1 MAEKKVLLDVDIK
14 MTQAIKELGDLRMKM
29 DELRQAQKECDKS
42 TAEGNAEYS
51 RLSIALGIAK
61 KEYAALEKQ
70 VSQTIRIDQMKE
82 GALEAQRLKLSNL
95 TAEYAKMSKAE
106 RESADGMKL
115 QQKIKA
121 LSDEIRGNEESLGDW
136 RRNVGHYEKAANA
149 LKGELADLLK
159 TLQSLKQGGNAL
171 ASTTSSLSTQAKNL
185 ESQISEMELAIHS
198 TGDASEEETKL
209 MVSNLEELKQQLG
222 QVYGSLEELGESQSL
237 DGFAQSVSAV
247 TGTVGL
253 FTSTLSMNDKMGA
266 EYAKTMQTLQKV
278 ATALAS
284 VQMLLT
290 ATQQKGAL
298 AQAAMNVLQKVGYS
312 QTAHQIKAETALLAL
327 KSKGNI
333 LTKAGTAIQWAWNA
347 ALAANPVML
356 IVVAIA
362 ALVAGVAALYSALN
376 DTAMEKAEKAQ
387 ADYERQVRRTTA
399 ALDEL
404 SLKEMQRQTELSRQ
418 YNAEIQEMIKNG
430 ASKEQIAKKE
440 EEFRIATLENECKA
454 IEERS
459 KVEDKAINDAIAYHR
474 KLQAGIAQAKR
485 EATGWFTVDQ
495 KAIDDYMAKVDEA
508 AKAVDAAQRA
518 KLQSTQ
524 DLATKRTEIA
534 KASLSS
540 QTGAAD
546 KAYQAMQDYYS
557 RYLAWKQA
565 KLNQEYSWYYDASKT
580 ELQNEAEKFKKEQE
594 LAAASYQ
601 AQLTIEQKKLKLQ
614 LKYGKITKK
623 AYNEQMATLA
633 IESTNFLAKQVN
645 ALDEFNRKTLNSIIS
660 MAGGKKLDDQIKDIE
675 AKYKYAAE
683 VIKND
688 ANLSADEKAY
698 YEKMLADKCAKEIAS
713 VRQAQNDNANKDIL
727 QGLDE
732 TYKDDVRKFSASAET
747 KLGYE
752 IEYQKELIRKR
763 KEAGL
768 TTYEE
773 EVRLAQ
779 LEYELRSAT
788 LNKKLQLNWKNANEQ
803 FKIRKKFLEDELALE
818 NLTAE
823 QRAALEQE
831 LAQLQADYNAQR
843 IADVENYANQVMEI
857 ASALNDVLCAFEDR
871 KLQKAEENHSKEKA
885 DLDEQLAA
893 GVISQKKYDK
903 EVAKLDKDLDDKKAE
918 IARKQAIREK
928 VMGAVQIGINTAMA
942 IMKIWAEVPKFDFG
956 VSTGVLTGLVTA
968 LGAAQLAAV
977 LATPIPTARKGG
989 KIQGATHEQGGVL
1002 VNTEDQER
1010 IISSNPAKAFPE
1022 LLNLISYIGKHANMP
1037 NTGYSVR
1044 SFANA
1049 IGGNRL
1055 DSNIDY
1061 DMLANKFGISVGEA
1075 IKGLQIY
1082 LSLQEFKKAQDE
1094 QMRIE
1099 ESSKM

>member
-14 MTQAIKELGDLRMKM
+14 MTQAIKDLGELRMKM
-29 DELRQAQKECDKS
+29 DELRQAQKECDRS
-42 TAEGNAEYS
+42 TADGNAEYS

-82 GALEAQRLKLSNL
+82 GALEAQRLELSNL
-95 TAEYAKMSKAE
+95 NAEYAKMSKAE
-106 RESADGMKL
+106 RQSADGMKL

-121 LSDEIRGNEESLGDW
+121 LSDEIRGNEEALGDW
-136 RRNVGHYEKAANA
+136 RRNVGHYEKAMNA
-149 LKGELADLLK
+149 LKGEASDLLS
-159 TLQSLKQGGNAL
+159 TLNSLKKGGGAL
-171 ASTTSSLSTQAKNL
+171 SGTTNNLVNQAKGL
-185 ESQISEMELAIHS
+185 ETQISEIELAIHS
-198 TGDASEEETKL
+198 TGDASDEEAQAMIAKL
-209 MVSNLEELKQQLG
+209 DELKQQLG
-222 QVYGSLEELGESQSL
+222 QVYGSLEDLGESHSI
-237 DGFAQSVSAV
+237 DGLSQSVSAV
-247 TGTVGL
+247 TGTIGL
-253 FTSTLSMNDKMGA
+253 FTSTMSMGEETGA
-266 EYAKTMQTLQKV
+266 EYARTMQNLQKV
-278 ATALAS
+278 AAALGS
-284 VQMLLT
+284 VQMLVT
-290 ATQQKGAL
+290 ATQQKGIL
-298 AQAAMNVLQKVGYS
+298 AQTAMIALQKLGYS
-312 QTAHQIKAETALLAL
+312 QTVHQTKADALWLAL
-327 KSKGNI
+327 KTKGNAV
-333 LTKAGTAIQWAWNA
+333 TKVGTAIQWAWNA
-347 ALAANPVML
+347 ALAANPVMA
-356 IVVAIA
+356 IVLAVTALIA
-362 ALVAGVAALYSALN
+362 AVAALYSALN

-387 ADYERQVRRTTA
+387 ADYERQVRKTTS
-399 ALDEL
+399 ALDAL
-404 SLKEMQRQTELSRQ
+404 ALKEMERNTKLMQQ
-418 YNAEIQEMIKNG
+418 YNAELQEMMKNG
-430 ASKEQIAKKE
+430 ASKEELAKKE
-440 EEFRIATLENECKA
+440 EEIRVAMLESECEA
-454 IEERS
+454 IKERS
-459 KVEDKAINDAIAYHR
+459 KVEDKAIQDAVAYHQ
-474 KLQAGIAQAKR
+474 KLVKGIEKARR
-485 EATGWFTVDQ
+485 EARGWFTFDQ
-495 KAIDDYMAKVDEA
+495 KQFDEYMAKVYEAEKAVVDAKQTSAQTQQDYSNKTTEIVRANYDKQKEA
-508 AKAVDAAQRA
+508 AER
-518 KLQSTQ
+518 
-524 DLATKRTEIA
+524 
-534 KASLSS
+534 
-540 QTGAAD
+540 
-546 KAYQAMQDYYS
+546 AYQAKQEYYS
-557 RYLAWKQA
+557 RFLAWKQA
-565 KLNQEYSWYYDASKT
+565 KLNLQYKWYYDSTKT
-580 ELQNEAEKFKKEQE
+580 ELENEAEKFKKEQE
-594 LAAASYQ
+594 LAAALYQ

-614 LKYGKITKK
+614 LSNGKITKK
-623 AYNEQMATLA
+623 AYEEQLA
-633 IESTNFLAKQVN
+633 VLNQQTNDFLLNQLN

-660 MAGGKKLDDQIKDIE
+660 MAGGKKLDDQIEDIE

-688 ANLSADEKAY
+688 TTLSADEKAY
-698 YEKMLADKCAKEIAS
+698 YELMLADKCAKEIAS
-713 VRQAQNDNANKDIL
+713 VRQAQNDNANKNIL
-727 QGLDE
+727 QGLED

-752 IEYQKELIRKR
+752 IEYQRELIRKR

-788 LNKKLQLNWKNANEQ
+788 LNKELQLNWKNANEQ

-831 LAQLQADYNAQR
+831 LAQLQAEYNAQR

-857 ASALNDVLCAFEDR
+857 AGALNDVLCAFEDR

-893 GVISQKKYDK
+893 GTISQKKYNK
-903 EVAKLDKDLDDKKAE
+903 EVAKLDKDLDEKKAE

-956 VSTGVLTGLVTA
+956 VSTGILTGLVTA

-1049 IGGNRL
+1049 VGGNRL